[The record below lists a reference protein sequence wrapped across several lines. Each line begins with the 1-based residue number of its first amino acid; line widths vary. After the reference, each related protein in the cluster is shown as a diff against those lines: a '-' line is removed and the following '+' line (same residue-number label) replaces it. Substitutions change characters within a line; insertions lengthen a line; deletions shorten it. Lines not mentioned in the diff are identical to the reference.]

1 MNTYSSIIASV
12 VATFGVSAL
21 SNKEGKL
28 HIDHIQNAVLAGG
41 VSIGMAINYNFQRKS
56 GIDSANVLSQERW
69 LMCCWSPTWPLCWG
83 WWGEWP
89 LPWASSSSRTG

>member
-12 VATFGVSAL
+12 VATFAVSAL

-41 VSIGMAINYNFQRKS
+41 VSIGQALHYYF
-56 GIDSANVLSQERW
+56 
-69 LMCCWSPTWPLCWG
+69 P
-83 WWGEWP
+83 
-89 LPWASSSSRTG
+89 

>member
-12 VATFGVSAL
+12 VATFAVSAL

-41 VSIGMAINYNFQRKS
+41 VSIGEHIKIFDPIIINEF
-56 GIDSANVLSQERW
+56 ACLFV
-69 LMCCWSPTWPLCWG
+69 
-83 WWGEWP
+83 
-89 LPWASSSSRTG
+89 